1 MASMARLVDV
11 VEQLLADADT
21 AAGPD
26 RTRRVLAALMTAID
40 AVSVRLVTEDDEVLA
55 DWRRPTLPLRRRHL
69 QTLTAPLPD
78 GSRLTATWSGDP
90 SMTQQEFAAVAG
102 LLGLVEE
109 RHGADRHAAQRL
121 RQQRRA
127 WGQEI
132 HDGVTQSVT
141 AAVMMLERIK
151 TVSDDPNIHPLVDQ
165 AQAEIRGS
173 LRDVRDILAQVVADD
188 VDEGQTLPEL
198 IDDVRNRWRLQAKV
212 TTRGELTGLSGEVA
226 AIARGVIRESL
237 INVAKHTTA
246 SRVAVSVHHELETV
260 RVEIT
265 DDGEGISVD
274 TQGPSS
280 PLQMGLRLMSQR
292 VELVSGSLAVE
303 SAPGRGT
310 TVRAVLPR
318 ATTASS

>member
-1 MASMARLVDV
+1 MARLVDV
-11 VEQLLADADT
+11 VEQLLADGDA

-55 DWRRPTLPLRRRHL
+55 DWRRPTLPLRRRPL

-78 GSRLTATWSGDP
+78 GSRLTAMWSGEP
-90 SMTQQEFAAVAG
+90 SMTQSEFAAVTG

-109 RHGADRHAAQRL
+109 RHSADRHAAQRL

-151 TVSDDPNIHPLVDQ
+151 TVADDASVHPLIEQ

-188 VDEGQTLPEL
+188 VDDGQSLPEL

-212 TTRGELTGLSGEVA
+212 TIRGELSGVSGEVA
-226 AIARGVIRESL
+226 AIARGVIREAL
-237 INVAKHTTA
+237 INVAKHTSA
-246 SRVAVSVHHELETV
+246 SRVAVSVLHDLDTV

-265 DDGEGISVD
+265 DDGEGITVD
-274 TQGPSS
+274 ADRAPS
-280 PLQMGLRLMSQR
+280 LLRMGLRLMSQR

-318 ATTASS
+318 AIAGSI

>member
-1 MASMARLVDV
+1 MARLVDV
-11 VEQLLADADT
+11 VEQLLADAST
-21 AAGPD
+21 TAGPD

-55 DWRRPTLPLRRRHL
+55 DWRRPTLPLRRHDL
-69 QTLTAPLPD
+69 ATLTAPLPD
-78 GSRLTATWSGDP
+78 GSRLTATWP
-90 SMTQQEFAAVAG
+90 AEPPVTQAEFRAIAG

-109 RHGADRHAAQRL
+109 RHAADRHAAQRL

-151 TVSDDPNIHPLVDQ
+151 TVTDEHGGVHPLIDE
-165 AQAEIRGS
+165 AQEEIRGS

-188 VDEGQTLPEL
+188 VDDGQTLTEL

-212 TTRGELTGLSGEVA
+212 TIRGELTGMSGEVA
-226 AIARGVIRESL
+226 AIARGVVRESL

-246 SRVAVSVHHELETV
+246 SRVTVSVHHELDMV
-260 RVEIT
+260 RVEVS
-265 DDGEGISVD
+265 DDGEGISID
-274 TQGPSS
+274 ADGPRSQ
-280 PLQMGLRLMSQR
+280 LQMGRRLMSQR

-310 TVRAVLPR
+310 TVRATLPR
-318 ATTASS
+318 ATTVSP